1 MLVWVRVVFRK
12 AVIGDRRFN
21 YLSGSHLQGQVK
33 SLRQMPLVVVL
44 IGQFGREV
52 IGCEDFKVAVTGQI
66 KTTTRGTNTI
76 I

>member
-12 AVIGDRRFN
+12 TVFGDRH

-66 KTTTRGTNTI
+66 KSKP
-76 I
+76 